1 MLTRTHL
8 WQPRDRAWRS
18 RPTGKAFLA
27 LLVMVTF
34 GLFPFHQILHL
45 VFADHSHRYCRVH
58 YQIED
63 VYPADEHNPIVIG
76 TEDPANETV
85 QPPGAASRDRNQSH
99 HGCDI
104 LNLCFESRSVSALRE
119 PAESVNRMLPEW
131 RRRTWP
137 LISSGHAPWS
147 CSPQA
152 FPRPR
157 RSAGSPRNRNFHRTS
172 EPAVFETDRWIP
184 NIDAL
189 IQRMQG
195 MSA

>member
-1 MLTRTHL
+1 MAMLTRTHL

-63 VYPADEHNPIVIG
+63 VYPADDLNSIVIG

-104 LNLCFESRSVSALRE
+104 LNLCFESKSVSALRANGVRQ
-119 PAESVNRMLPEW
+119 PDATRVASSDLAADFVGSC
-131 RRRTWP
+131 P
-137 LISSGHAPWS
+137 LVLLSPKHSP
-147 CSPQA
+147 PQA
-152 FPRPR
+152 FCR
-157 RSAGSPRNRNFHRTS
+157 
-172 EPAVFETDRWIP
+172 
-184 NIDAL
+184 
-189 IQRMQG
+189 
-195 MSA
+195 